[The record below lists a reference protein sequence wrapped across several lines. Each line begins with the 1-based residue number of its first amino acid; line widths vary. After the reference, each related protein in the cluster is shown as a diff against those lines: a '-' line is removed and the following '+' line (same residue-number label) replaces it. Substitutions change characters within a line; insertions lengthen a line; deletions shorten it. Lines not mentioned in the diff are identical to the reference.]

1 MSKLYLYI
9 LAIMVA
15 TCNSANGA
23 TGPDI
28 QIVGRV
34 QVNQSDG
41 SQFLVSEVNTLRD
54 LFNKIIASVTVSP
67 QYKLAPLFRDDRG
80 QIIGQPDYQTIKEEV
95 LKGAIAIQIPG
106 SEELLFYNT
115 CTTSQL
121 NSLVNFNECQFTIT
135 KEVTGI
141 SLFSFRKPAPIYWEG
156 SSDANK
162 LPVRLYVSSAS
173 QLLEALYVRLGS
185 KTPFLLIKSSQN
197 PGNNCSLLDIL
208 LLPEVEQHIMSSQIL
223 TIDTND
229 YQKHSL
235 NIGELKKQLKTEQLC
250 YLFGLDAQ
258 QNHDN
263 QFVIAPNCIGADNN
277 ENEDD
282 LLSFRKIK
290 ENPTNLEACQFI
302 LKILRVINNN
312 IPQVLND
319 PSDKLS
325 YLLPGPQGD
334 KSSYTIPKCGSIKLL
349 KDADSKLVL
358 HLYNQGV
365 SIDGESSFTATLEE
379 TKNGLVLVSVTN
391 GDIETLEK
399 WVRNAADQHDKKKYE
414 EYMAKIRIKSGVQT
428 T

>member
-23 TGPDI
+23 IGSGG
-28 QIVGRV
+28 QILGTV

-41 SQFLVSEVNTLRD
+41 SQFLVSGANTLRD
-54 LFNKIIASVTVSP
+54 LFNKIIASVEVLPS
-67 QYKLAPLFRDDRG
+67 YKSAPLFTDEYGR
-80 QIIGQPDYQTIKEEV
+80 IIGQHDDATIKEEV
-95 LKGAIAIQIPG
+95 LKGAIAIQIPE
-106 SEELLFYNT
+106 SEKVLSYNT

-121 NSLVNFNECQFTIT
+121 NSLVNFEKCKISI

-141 SLFSFRKPAPIYWEG
+141 SLFSFRKAAPVYWKGDSE
-156 SSDANK
+156 AK
-162 LPVRLYVSSAS
+162 LPVRLYVSSRS
-173 QLLEALYVRLGS
+173 ELLEALYAILGRE
-185 KTPFLLIKSSQN
+185 TPFLLIKSSPYSN
-197 PGNNCSLLDIL
+197 DNYSLADML
-208 LLPEVEQHIMSSQIL
+208 LLPQVGKDIMSYQIL
-223 TIDTND
+223 TIDVRDCNTS
-229 YQKHSL
+229 SL
-235 NIGELKKQLKTEQLC
+235 NIGELKKQLTTRQLC

-263 QFVIAPNCIGADNN
+263 QFVISCIRRGNK

-290 ENPTNLEACQFI
+290 TNPTNLEACQFI

-334 KSSYTIPKCGSIKLL
+334 KSGYTIPKCGSIKLL
-349 KDADSKLVL
+349 KDADNNKLVL

-399 WVRNAADQHDKKKYE
+399 WVGNAADQHDKKKHQE
-414 EYMAKIRIKSGVQT
+414 EMEIRIKSSPQRT
-428 T
+428 